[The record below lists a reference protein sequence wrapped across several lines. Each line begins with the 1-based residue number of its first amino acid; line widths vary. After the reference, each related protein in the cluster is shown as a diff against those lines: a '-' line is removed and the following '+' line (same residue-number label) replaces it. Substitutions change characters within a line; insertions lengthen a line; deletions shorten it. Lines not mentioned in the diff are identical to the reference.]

1 MTDEMKSIAALPWRK
16 SQRSED
22 KDCVEVALYSSAV
35 LVRDSH
41 DHAGGFLRFSVLGWR
56 ALLEHIDERN

>member
-1 MTDEMKSIAALPWRK
+1 M
-16 SQRSED
+16 
-22 KDCVEVALYSSAV
+22 YSSAV